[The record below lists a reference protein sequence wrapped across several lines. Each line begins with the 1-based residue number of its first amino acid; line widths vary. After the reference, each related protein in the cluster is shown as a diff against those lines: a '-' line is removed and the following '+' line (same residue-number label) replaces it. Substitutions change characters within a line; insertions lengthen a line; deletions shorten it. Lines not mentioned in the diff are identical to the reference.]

1 MRCALVNS
9 LTYIVDNIIEANPDV
24 DPAPPGY
31 WIIGLPEDSQVTFG
45 WTYDANTQTFSPPQ
59 EQ

>member
-9 LTYIVDNIIEANPDV
+9 LSFVVENLIEADPQV

-31 WIIGLPEDSQVTFG
+31 WIIGIGDESPVSFG
-45 WTYDANTQTFSPPQ
+45 WIYDANTQTFSPPV